1 MRLSTTV
8 VLLILGLA
16 SGLALLIYA
25 WPLWASLLIALLLAS
40 LLSPV
45 VELGERRWPGRRR
58 LFASLVYLLTLLLI
72 VGLILLIGALV
83 WDRVPLWSQELS
95 DALHE
100 LRVWLEQPINLPGF
114 TVNPQV
120 LLDYL
125 QRAAGNAAT
134 TIPIGSADFV
144 GGVTDNLIWTL
155 VVLVA
160 LFYILRDGQAWR
172 RGLQARIPEP
182 FHDEFVALW
191 DEISTVWRVFLR
203 VQLLIFL
210 ILGLLLLAS
219 TTLIIWLYRT
229 GSLTLSPWGLVV
241 LLIAV
246 YAAIQQVDNL
256 WLRPRYM
263 GQTLDLHAG
272 VVIVSLLAALAL
284 TGLLGALL
292 IVPLLATIK
301 VLFLHFYQKYY
312 GRSAEPAAALL
323 PSEAAGAMPEA
334 LPSERQ
340 D

>member
-1 MRLSTTV
+1 MRLSTSL
-8 VLLILGLA
+8 LLILLGLA
-16 SGLALLIYA
+16 GGLALLIYA

-40 LLSPV
+40 LLAPL
-45 VELGERRWPGRRR
+45 VERIEQRWLGRRR
-58 LFASLVYLLTLLLI
+58 LIASLVYLLTLLLI
-72 VGLILLIGALV
+72 VGLISGLGALI
-83 WDRVPLWSQELS
+83 WERVPLWSQELS

-100 LRVWLEQPINLPGF
+100 LRLWLEQPISILGF
-114 TVNPQV
+114 TANPQA
-120 LLDYL
+120 LLQYL
-125 QRAAGNAAT
+125 ERAAGNAAT

-155 VVLVA
+155 VVLIS
-160 LFYILRDGQAWR
+160 LFYILRDGPAWR

-182 FHDEFVALW
+182 YHDEVVALW
-191 DEISTVWRVFLR
+191 TEISTVWRVFLR

-210 ILGLLLLAS
+210 ILGLLILAS

-229 GSLTLSPWGLVV
+229 GSLSLSPWGLVM
-241 LLIAV
+241 LLIVV

-284 TGLLGALL
+284 TGILGALL

-301 VLFLHFYQKYY
+301 VLALHFYQKHY
-312 GRSAEPAAALL
+312 GESVAPLAALL
-323 PSEAAGAMPEA
+323 PSEADGAA
-334 LPSERQ
+334 PSAISAERQ